1 MATISPVLIANMA
14 LSNIGARSKIE
25 DFSELSPEA
34 RQIRIWY
41 DFSRLSTLEAYDWNF
56 ARKRLKLALHEEAA
70 PEGQW
75 VFRYQYPA
83 DCVNARRLEN
93 PTIISTPIN
102 IFQPVNFD
110 QSDAVP
116 FHVESS
122 SDGTSNSIL
131 TDLPEATLIYTFDQ
145 EQSSM
150 FTPYFVKSF
159 SFHLASQIAIAI
171 TGKIA
176 LQDSMFEKWQILM
189 MQASSFDANQG
200 VEKPLR
206 DADVIRART

>member
-1 MATISPVLIANMA
+1 MATISPVRIANMA
-14 LSNIGARSKIE
+14 LSNIGARSNIE
-25 DFSELSPEA
+25 DFSEQSAEA
-34 RQIRIWY
+34 RQTRLWY

-56 ARKRLKLALHEEAA
+56 ARKRLKLSLHEEAP

-75 VFRYQYPA
+75 AFRYQYPA
-83 DCVNARRLEN
+83 DCVNARSLEN

-122 SDGTSNSIL
+122 SDGSSNSIL

-145 EQSSM
+145 EQTSM
-150 FTPYFVKSF
+150 FTPYFVKAF

-176 LQDSMFEKWQILM
+176 LQDSMFEKWQFLVA
-189 MQASSFDANQG
+189 QARSFDANQG
-200 VEKPLR
+200 VQKPPR
-206 DADVIRART
+206 DTDWIRGRT